1 MFARVR
7 FLCTSVFLNSIL
19 FVEVNSYNKETHDCR
34 TPNRTPRPVMANV
47 KIDDRSLSGQVI
59 CIFNRAWSE
68 KPTGAGRYCVI
79 GRGKSRRMMMIG
91 RRKGGYVT
99 GEWTA
104 LDLRREEIWRSGNT
118 LTLSSALTCVEASA
132 CVSHISGTLKLVN
145 RGRRSIGL
153 LFSWLLTKHL
163 TQLTDHWTLIN
174 DPFYAIWIF

>member
-1 MFARVR
+1 MR
-7 FLCTSVFLNSIL
+7 FLCTSVLQNSIF
-19 FVEVNSYNKETHDCR
+19 FVEVSSYNKGTHDGR

-132 CVSHISGTLKLVN
+132 CVSHISGTLKLEN
-145 RGRRSIGL
+145 RGIRSRPYWSSI
-153 LFSWLLTKHL
+153 FLTLNETPNSVNWSLNSH
-163 TQLTDHWTLIN
+163 
-174 DPFYAIWIF
+174 